1 MGSFDSHLLCCPI
14 QIVVGKKVAVLRD
27 KNIHIWLKC
36 YQRFITWVVWWC
48 FCHSCHSC
56 DAFVTVVTVVMLLSQ
71 LWCFCHSCHSCDDA
85 FVTVVML
92 CHSRHSCDAYVTVVV
107 VMLLSLLWCG
117 QAQFEAADHG
127 SNNRITGEPRICWL
141 PAILYFL
148 FDYNGCCFSQCNVWS

>member
-1 MGSFDSHLLCCPI
+1 MRCREDLYWEMNQMMGSFDSHLLCCPI

-27 KNIHIWLKC
+27 KNSHIWLKC
-36 YQRFITWVVWWC
+36 YQRFITWVVW
-48 FCHSCHSC
+48 
-56 DAFVTVVTVVMLLSQ
+56 
-71 LWCFCHSCHSCDDA
+71 WCFCHSCHSCDDA

-92 CHSRHSCDAYVTVVV
+92 CHSRHSCDAFVTVVV

-141 PAILYFL
+141 PAMLYFL
-148 FDYNGCCFSQCNVWS
+148 FDYNGCCFSQCNVWL